1 MCLTVIRKYSH
12 LTKKKRG
19 KQKKKKS
26 NISGMGVKK
35 KNPPK
40 NILEHITGIRNTR
53 NCSWSLNLF
62 AIIEQLIEKNHLPSV
77 CNPLKNHKEDAK
89 VIA

>member
-1 MCLTVIRKYSH
+1 MCLTVVRKYSH

-35 KNPPK
+35 KNSPK
-40 NILEHITGIRNTR
+40 IFQNILQGSGTQGIAPG
-53 NCSWSLNLF
+53 L
-62 AIIEQLIEKNHLPSV
+62 
-77 CNPLKNHKEDAK
+77 
-89 VIA
+89 

>member
-1 MCLTVIRKYSH
+1 MCLTVVRKYSH

-35 KNPPK
+35 KNSPK
-40 NILEHITGIRNTR
+40 I
-53 NCSWSLNLF
+53 F
-62 AIIEQLIEKNHLPSV
+62 
-77 CNPLKNHKEDAK
+77 
-89 VIA
+89 